1 MASMEKEYFWGCEL
15 SKDKKEYKWD
25 SEDEELG
32 KADIE
37 QKLVVTQA
45 CLGAKAKPNERNLV
59 QVTTTDS
66 SDNSVTFTILSLASG
81 RKDQSKLSLAFPAS
95 VVFKLIEG
103 SGPIHL
109 TGSVYQELFLGDD
122 DEEESGEDEDEES
135 EVVLSEAKESVKKR
149 PLTTPKGPP
158 TKIARVEAEG
168 DEESDDDDDDDEEE
182 DSSEESMEME
192 ADAKQKKPA
201 ETPKTTKNKPEG
213 KDAKPVKST
222 SEEDEEDSEEDS
234 DDDDDD
240 DDYDEEDESGEDDDD
255 DDEDESDEEDEIAA
269 SLAAKKKMEGK
280 ANKKPPMTNGVAKAD
295 KKDKTEKQ
303 NKIPAQQP
311 STPKTDGKKD
321 QGKKAGAKTPE
332 VLSMDKI
339 KEKLL
344 KTPNLP
350 KKVEKFKNYLKHSYK
365 ITDEAESTKLW
376 DWLKENK

>member
-1 MASMEKEYFWGCEL
+1 MASLEKEYFWGCEL

-25 SEDEELG
+25 SEDEELS
-32 KADIE
+32 KTDIE

-109 TGSVYQELFLGDD
+109 TGSVYQELFMGDD

-158 TKIARVEAEG
+158 TKIARVEAG
-168 DEESDDDDDDDEEE
+168 LCCT
-182 DSSEESMEME
+182 SS
-192 ADAKQKKPA
+192 KCQ
-201 ETPKTTKNKPEG
+201 
-213 KDAKPVKST
+213 
-222 SEEDEEDSEEDS
+222 
-234 DDDDDD
+234 
-240 DDYDEEDESGEDDDD
+240 DYFVPSNTQE
-255 DDEDESDEEDEIAA
+255 
-269 SLAAKKKMEGK
+269 MEGK
-280 ANKKPPMTNGVAKAD
+280 ANKKPPMTNGVAKGD